1 MLTVIEL
8 PVITLDDLGDNHQF
22 VESGEG
28 IDTEIA
34 AEGLH
39 NPNELRHFKERRRRK
54 LMDLHRKGI
63 KNSR

>member
-8 PVITLDDLGDNHQF
+8 PVTALDDLRDNHQF

-28 IDTEIA
+28 IDIGIA

-39 NPNELRHFKERRRRK
+39 DPNELRHLKERRRRK
-54 LMDLHRKGI
+54 LVDLHRKGI